1 MNEKTIEFFKTLST
15 LDKIKFINKVTK
27 ELISLRNKIEK
38 DLNSTNV
45 VFASKSFS
53 NGRRNAS
60 MNSKRANMNKI
71 YEMYQDN
78 IELLK
83 ELSKLLY

>member
-1 MNEKTIEFFKTLST
+1 MKEKTIEFFKTLST
-15 LDKIKFINKVTK
+15 LERIKFINKLTK

-45 VFASKSFS
+45 TFASKSFS

-60 MNSKRANMNKI
+60 ANSKRGNMNKI
-71 YEMYQDN
+71 YLMYQDN
-78 IELLK
+78 MDLLK
-83 ELSKLLY
+83 ELTKYI